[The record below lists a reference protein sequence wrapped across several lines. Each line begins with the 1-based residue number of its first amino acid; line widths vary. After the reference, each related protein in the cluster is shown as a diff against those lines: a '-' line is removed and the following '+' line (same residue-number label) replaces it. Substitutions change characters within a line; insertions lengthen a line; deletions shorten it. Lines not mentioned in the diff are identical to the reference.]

1 MLTLDDEE
9 KGVELSSV
17 LKIVGDGKD
26 VAIVVVLTIG
36 DEEINVVLLST
47 VDEASVLVG
56 LKLLIVSW
64 TEEPSSDLELVR
76 AETIEVNNCPSE
88 LAVEDFSVVAGVN
101 CREEFSA
108 LV

>member
-1 MLTLDDEE
+1 VLALDDED
-9 KGVELSSV
+9 KRVELSSV
-17 LKIVGDGKD
+17 LKIVCDGED

-36 DEEINVVLLST
+36 DEEINVVLLSA

-64 TEEPSSDLELVR
+64 TEVPSSDVELVR
-76 AETIEVNNCPSE
+76 AKTIEVNDCPSE
-88 LAVEDFSVVAGVN
+88 LAVEDFSVVN